1 MVQKYFLCLKFS
13 DINSKWILRSF
24 QNCKSDG
31 KTYVLWFLLQCSII
45 LKIGEKSKI
54 NQKCLLACESHA
66 ISQCMATLKP
76 SYCSVIILELCRT
89 VFSPACTWKLV
100 LKKTKKK
107 EKATDSGTCFFPLLS
122 FSFLSPEGFLFFA
135 KENTQQNFWHC
146 FSCWGMN
153 GTTHNH

>member
-54 NQKCLLACESHA
+54 NQKCLLACASHA
-66 ISQCMATLKP
+66 ISQCMATLKS
-76 SYCSVIILELCRT
+76 SYCSVIMLELCRT
-89 VFSPACTWKLV
+89 CFHLLALGNLFWTKQ
-100 LKKTKKK
+100 KKCNRL
-107 EKATDSGTCFFPLLS
+107 GYLLFFFLLP
-122 FSFLSPEGFLFFA
+122 FPFPFPEGLLFFA
-135 KENTQQNFWHC
+135 KQNTQQNFWHC